1 MLRSTDG
8 ITETKQGEKRPQ
20 QNRNRLRNHKI
31 PMSVAP
37 EYKTESAMILKAK

>member
-8 ITETKQGEKRPQ
+8 IIETKQGEKRPQ
-20 QNRNRLRNHKI
+20 QSTNRLRNHKI

-37 EYKTESAMILKAK
+37 EYKDRECHISKAK